1 MKAYFFHYFDTVK
14 IQILNIKYLPTK
26 YFYDS

>member
-1 MKAYFFHYFDTVK
+1 MKAYFFHYFDAVK
-14 IQILNIKYLPTK
+14 IQTLNIKYLQTK